1 MKRHIQAK
9 QLNLSKGPI
18 LIFQQETQP
27 KIATSALAAQNNFLP
42 FITSIS
48 IQTNTL
54 ASLNKSAENSEEPA
68 LNGDERA
75 EVEHCLTAFPEN
87 LDTYL
92 FRHPEVDKIIR
103 PPPVGVKSGRLWV
116 PGAEKKGKVTRQHK
130 STAASKKIELLVR
143 HIFCI

>member
-1 MKRHIQAK
+1 MKRHLQAK
-9 QLNLSKGPI
+9 HVKGVNI
-18 LIFQQETQP
+18 NISIGNSTQDSYQCPSCP
-27 KIATSALAAQNNFLP
+27 KNFLP

-48 IQTNTL
+48 IWTNTL

-75 EVEHCLTAFPEN
+75 EVEPCLTAFPEN

-103 PPPVGVKSGRLWV
+103 PPPVRV
-116 PGAEKKGKVTRQHK
+116 
-130 STAASKKIELLVR
+130 
-143 HIFCI
+143 